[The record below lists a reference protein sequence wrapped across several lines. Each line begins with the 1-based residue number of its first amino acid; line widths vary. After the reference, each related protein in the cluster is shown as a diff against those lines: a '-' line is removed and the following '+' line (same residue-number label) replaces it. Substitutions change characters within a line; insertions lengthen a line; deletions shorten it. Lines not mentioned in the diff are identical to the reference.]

1 MARILVTDAHVG
13 SAVSVIR
20 SLGRAG
26 HHVIAAGA
34 DATSPGFYSR
44 HASEHVR
51 YPSPARDPAAAA
63 ETLLEHVERRR
74 VDLLVPVTDNVIL
87 PIVPRRGRFEAQ
99 CTLALPE
106 PGALATSL
114 DKQATMEL
122 AQRLG
127 VPTPRSALVRTAE
140 EARRRVGELGW
151 PVVLKP
157 QASRV
162 LRGNQ
167 PLAGMNVAYAGG
179 YAGLL
184 RTMRQFEGRCPV
196 LLQDYYPGEG
206 CGVELLAWRGR
217 PLAAFQH
224 RRLRE
229 VPVTGGASSFRESV
243 PVDPVLYA
251 HCARLIEELEW
262 TGLIMVEFKVGDE
275 GPRLMEINGRIWGS
289 LPLAVKAGM
298 DFPAR
303 MAELFLS
310 GPPADG
316 PVDADYRIGV
326 RSRNLELD
334 VVWVASVLRGRR
346 RFPFLPMP
354 LRRAGLRTGVRL
366 FSAADGFDTHEPG
379 DPLPSLAEVVR
390 IGGKLPGKV
399 AGVR

>member
-1 MARILVTDAHVG
+1 MARVVVTDAHLG

-44 HASEHVR
+44 YAREHVR
-51 YPSPARDPAAAA
+51 YPSPGRDPTATA
-63 ETLLEHVERRR
+63 EALLDYVTRRR
-74 VDLLVPVTDNVIL
+74 VDLLVPVTDDVIL
-87 PIVPRRGRFEAQ
+87 PIIRRRDRFEAH
-99 CTLALPE
+99 CTLALAKPR
-106 PGALATSL
+106 ALATSL
-114 DKQATMEL
+114 DKRATVEL

-140 EARRRVGELGW
+140 EARRQAGEIGW

-184 RTMRQFEGRCPV
+184 RIMREFEGRCPV

-217 PLAAFQH
+217 PLAALQH

-229 VPVTGGASSFRESV
+229 VPVTGGASSFRETV
-243 PVDPVLYA
+243 PLDPVLYE
-251 HCARLIEELEW
+251 HCVRLIDALGW
-262 TGLIMVEFKVGDE
+262 TGLIMVEFKVGEE

-316 PVDADYRIGV
+316 PVDAEYRLGV

-334 VVWVASVLRGRR
+334 VVWVASVLRARR

-354 LRRAGLRTGVRL
+354 ARRAALRTGVRL
-366 FSAADGFDTHEPG
+366 FSATDGFDTHEPG
-379 DPLPSLAEVVR
+379 DPLPGLAEVVR
-390 IGGKLPGKV
+390 IGGRLPGKV